1 MAQNKIYVGNIG
13 FNVTEDEIRTTFSEY
28 GPISDIKMV
37 TDRETGVSR
46 GFGFITFENQF
57 DAEASLKLDNTDL
70 SGRKIRVSM
79 AKEREKLPKRRYR
92 R

>member
-1 MAQNKIYVGNIG
+1 MAQNKIYVGNIA
-13 FNVTEDEIRTTFSEY
+13 FNVTENEIRTTFSEY

-57 DAEASLKLDNTDL
+57 DAESSLKLDNTDL

-79 AKEREKLPKRRYR
+79 AKEREKRPTRRYR

>member
-1 MAQNKIYVGNIG
+1 MAQNKIYVGNIA

-37 TDRETGVSR
+37 ADRETGVSR

-57 DAEASLKLDNTDL
+57 DAESSLKLDNTDL

-79 AKEREKLPKRRYR
+79 AKEREKRPTRRYR

>member
-70 SGRKIRVSM
+70 SGRKIRVNM